1 MAITH
6 KRLFRGECVPND
18 GDVLRKLGDLQRGF
32 ASSEHVTVHLSPR
45 SLARS
50 LPRQSAEG
58 ATMFSTKSSSSCSP
72 ISVPRTFSFRSL
84 LFMLPLA
91 AAVASDRDVEGETRI
106 LLSTR
111 RGQSQWEG
119 VREGALF
126 LFLSLQ
132 RLCFCQCHVL
142 ISSSRCSRPETF
154 LAQSFFSSLFEG
166 RKQMDQGRNVDPY
179 IMGTRMRICWFNKGN
194 SSFLIPSNIIDGNH
208 FVPIFSQRQARWIAL
223 SISRNLGSWLEPRER
238 HVCGRRCRWFSWS
251 FSVSLLHARR
261 RASLSLRLSCSS
273 PVPASPKTDAAPL
286 SPSMRNRAPSTRIG
300 AARDPGAVPAQSPLA
315 LPPSLLRPDGVPEVK
330 RKEELDGGEAQGRTD
345 CTAERRKDG
354 RR

>member
-1 MAITH
+1 
-6 KRLFRGECVPND
+6 
-18 GDVLRKLGDLQRGF
+18 
-32 ASSEHVTVHLSPR
+32 
-45 SLARS
+45 
-50 LPRQSAEG
+50 
-58 ATMFSTKSSSSCSP
+58 
-72 ISVPRTFSFRSL
+72 
-84 LFMLPLA
+84 
-91 AAVASDRDVEGETRI
+91 
-106 LLSTR
+106 
-111 RGQSQWEG
+111 
-119 VREGALF
+119 
-126 LFLSLQ
+126 
-132 RLCFCQCHVL
+132 
-142 ISSSRCSRPETF
+142 
-154 LAQSFFSSLFEG
+154 
-166 RKQMDQGRNVDPY
+166 MDQGRNVDPY

-238 HVCGRRCRWFSWS
+238 HVCGRRCRWFPWS

-330 RKEELDGGEAQGRTD
+330 RKEELDGGGEAQRQTALLKEGRAAIKSACGSSSAQIEGEKDLIGSAWRDWMIMRINTELSLPLFLMFLLPG
-345 CTAERRKDG
+345 CT
-354 RR
+354 